1 LHAFRTC
8 NAGRLRQGERI
19 TDPTDDQGVLLHT
32 DMPKLI
38 QKRTKKAGLPSG
50 TLIYTG
56 DKKDEKVRIHVID
69 YDEENFHEQEL
80 PSVEACVRFRDKP
93 TVTWINID
101 GVHNVQVL
109 EKLGECFGLHRLVM
123 EDIMNTDQRPKIEDY
138 GEYLYIVLKMLSAG
152 RNGETVIE
160 QTSIILGT
168 NYVISFQE
176 GIEGDVFNLIRERIR
191 SGKGRIRKTGA
202 DYLAYSLI
210 DAIVDNYFV
219 ILEKFGDKIEVL
231 EAELIERPTQK
242 TVQRIYQLK
251 RELIF
256 LRNAVWPL
264 REVVSSLGKNES
276 PQVKDTTVPY
286 MRDVYDHVIHII
298 DSVDIYREMLSGM
311 LDMYLSSVSNRLN
324 EVMKVLTMIATI
336 FMPLTFVAG
345 LYGMNFKFMPELEW
359 HYGYP
364 FSLAIMVVIT
374 IFMLIYFKRKK
385 WM

>member
-1 LHAFRTC
+1 
-8 NAGRLRQGERI
+8 
-19 TDPTDDQGVLLHT
+19 
-32 DMPKLI
+32 MPKLR

-56 DKKDEKVRIHVID
+56 DKKDEKITIHVID
-69 YDEENFHEQEL
+69 YDETNVHEQEL
-80 PSVEACVRFRDKP
+80 PAVEACILYKNKP

-101 GVHNVQVL
+101 GVHNVQML

-123 EDIMNTDQRPKIEDY
+123 EDIMNTDQRPKMEDY
-138 GEYLYIVLKMLSAG
+138 GEYLYIVLKMLSISKS
-152 RNGETVIE
+152 GEIVTE
-160 QTSIILGT
+160 QTSIVLGA
-168 NYVISFQE
+168 NYIVSFQE
-176 GIEGDVFNLIRERIR
+176 GIEGDVFNLIRERLR

-202 DYLAYSLI
+202 DYLAYSLL

-219 ILEKFGDKIEVL
+219 ILEKFGDKIEQL
-231 EAELIERPTQK
+231 ETELIEKPSQK

-256 LRNAVWPL
+256 LHNAVWPL

-276 PQVKDTTVPY
+276 PLVKDPTVPY
-286 MRDVYDHVIHII
+286 VRDVYDHVIHII

-311 LDMYLSSVSNRLN
+311 LDLYLSSVSNRLN
-324 EVMKVLTMIATI
+324 EVMKVLTVIATI

-359 HYGYP
+359 QYGYP
-364 FSLAIMVVIT
+364 FVLSIMVAISVV
-374 IFMLIYFKRKK
+374 MLVYFKRKK
-385 WM
+385 WI